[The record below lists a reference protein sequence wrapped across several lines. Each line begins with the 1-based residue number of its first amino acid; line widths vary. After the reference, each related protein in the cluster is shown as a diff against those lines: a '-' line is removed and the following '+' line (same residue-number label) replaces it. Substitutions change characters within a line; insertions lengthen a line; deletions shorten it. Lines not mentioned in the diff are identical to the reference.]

1 MQQIG
6 LSTVKLFNCI
16 LINKQGPGVSSIIFK
31 QLQKEKKRK
40 TKTTEGCDLRA
51 TELVMGKYTSC

>member
-16 LINKQGPGVSSIIFK
+16 LINKQGPGVSSCFFFFFAALSHNDK
-31 QLQKEKKRK
+31 FEQLVGRDIAE
-40 TKTTEGCDLRA
+40 TTFQSRSG
-51 TELVMGKYTSC
+51 MI